1 MRHHDILIP
10 QRWFITEAKARIDH
24 PEDLVF
30 EEGSAGA
37 KRALNALIQAAEQP
51 HTVTIKWDGSPA
63 LIFGRDADG
72 FTVTDKSGFGS
83 KKPGGMP
90 RSASDLN
97 SMLFM
102 RKPNDPGRQDYASSI
117 AGLYGMLERAMPK
130 DKQEYLTGDVLW
142 TKTPEVVDG
151 HYVFKPSKI
160 TYRIPVDSP
169 LGKRIA
175 KSRAGIAVHS
185 RFDSR
190 EDDEPRAIGDIESS
204 GLREPPGL
212 VIMGP
217 EIRDLESTAL
227 PTKSITTLRNFIN
240 SNSAS
245 IDRFLDQSSLAA
257 RQLTNLPDLMKKYVN
272 NRAYAGTHG
281 LEDAANGFIE
291 WAKSSASGLTDRKR
305 ENLLA
310 WIGEN
315 TKGYGAAWMVADQ
328 LTRLKDTLKQSV
340 DAQVGSTVR
349 AELRDVPGHEGY
361 VADTPSGKIKLVNRP
376 HFMKKE
382 IAQ

>member
-1 MRHHDILIP
+1 VRHSDIIIP

-30 EEGSAGA
+30 EEGSSGA
-37 KRALNALIQAAEQP
+37 KRALNALVQAAEQP

-63 LIFGRDADG
+63 LIFGRDAEG

-90 RSASDLN
+90 RSAADLDK
-97 SMLFM
+97 MLFM
-102 RKPNDPGRQDYASSI
+102 RKPDEPGRQDYAKSI
-117 AGLYGMLERAMPK
+117 AGLYGMLERAMPT
-130 DKQEYLTGDVLW
+130 DKHEYLEGDLLW
-142 TKTPEVVDG
+142 TKTPDVIDG

-169 LGKRIA
+169 LGKRIG

-185 RFDSR
+185 RFDSKQ
-190 EDDEPRAIGDIESS
+190 DPEPRAIGDLESS

-227 PTKSITTLRNFIN
+227 PAKSVSTLRNFIN

-245 IDRFLDQSSLAA
+245 IDKFLDPASLAS

-272 NRAYAGTHG
+272 SRAYAGTHG
-281 LEDAANGFIE
+281 LEDAANGFLA
-291 WAKSSASGLTDRKR
+291 WAKTNTKDITDRKR
-305 ENLLA
+305 ENLLS
-310 WIGEN
+310 WIADN
-315 TKGYGAAWMVADQ
+315 PKGYGATWMVADQ
-328 LTRLKDTLKQSV
+328 LTKLKDALKRSV
-340 DAQVGSTVR
+340 DAQVGGTVR
-349 AELRDVPGHEGY
+349 ADLRDVPGHEGY

-382 IAQ
+382 LT

>member
-1 MRHHDILIP
+1 MKHSDIIIP

-30 EEGSAGA
+30 EEGSSGA
-37 KRALNALIQAAEQP
+37 KRALNALVQAAERP

-63 LIFGRDADG
+63 MIFGRDAEG
-72 FTVTDKSGFGS
+72 FIVTDKSGFGS

-90 RSASDLN
+90 RSAADLDK
-97 SMLFM
+97 MLFM
-102 RKPNDPGRQDYASSI
+102 RKPDEPGRQDYAKSI
-117 AGLYGMLERAMPK
+117 AGLYGMLERAMPT
-130 DKQEYLTGDVLW
+130 DKHEYLEGDLLW
-142 TKTPEVVDG
+142 TKTPDVIDG

-169 LGKRIA
+169 LGKRIG
-175 KSRAGIAVHS
+175 KSRAGIAIHS
-185 RFDSR
+185 RFDSK
-190 EDDEPRAIGDIESS
+190 EDPEPRAIGDLESS

-217 EIRDLESTAL
+217 EIRDLERTAL
-227 PTKSITTLRNFIN
+227 PAKSVSTLRNFIN

-245 IDRFLDQSSLAA
+245 IDKFLHPASLAS

-272 NRAYAGTHG
+272 SRAYAGTHG
-281 LEDAANGFIE
+281 LEDAANGFLA
-291 WAKSSASGLTDRKR
+291 WAKTNTKDITDRKR
-305 ENLLA
+305 ENLLS
-310 WIGEN
+310 WIADN
-315 TKGYGAAWMVADQ
+315 PKGYGATWMVADQ
-328 LTRLKDTLKQSV
+328 LTELKDALKRSV
-340 DAQVGSTVR
+340 DAQVGDTVR
-349 AELRDVPGHEGY
+349 ADLRDVPGHEGY

-382 IAQ
+382 LT

>member
-1 MRHHDILIP
+1 MRQHQILIP

-30 EEGSAGA
+30 EEGSTGA
-37 KRALNALIQAAEQP
+37 KRALNALIQAANQP

-63 LIFGRDADG
+63 IIFGRDAEG

-90 RSASDLN
+90 RSADDLN
-97 SMLFM
+97 TMLFM
-102 RKPNDPGRQDYASSI
+102 RKPDEPGRQDYAGSI
-117 AGLYGMLERAMPK
+117 AGLYNMLERAVPR
-130 DKQEYLTGDVLW
+130 DAQGYLEGDVLW
-142 TKTPEVVDG
+142 TKTPEVIDG

-169 LGKRIA
+169 LGKRIGN
-175 KSRAGIAVHS
+175 SRAGIAVHS
-185 RFDSR
+185 RFDSK
-190 EDDEPRAIGDIESS
+190 EDPEPRAIGDLESI

-217 EIRDLESTAL
+217 EIRDLESTVL
-227 PTKSITTLRNFIN
+227 PTKSLTALRNFIN
-240 SNSAS
+240 GNSAN
-245 IDRFLDQSSLAA
+245 IDKFLDPASLAS

-272 NRAYAGTHG
+272 SRAYAGTQG
-281 LEDAANGFIE
+281 LTDAANGFVT
-291 WAKSSASGLTDRKR
+291 WVKSPNKDITDRKR
-305 ENLLA
+305 ENLLT
-310 WIGEN
+310 WIAEN
-315 TKGYGAAWMVADQ
+315 PNGYGATWMVADQ
-328 LTRLKDTLKQSV
+328 LTKLKDVLKHSV
-340 DAQVGSTVR
+340 DAQVGGTVR
-349 AELRDVPGHEGY
+349 ADLRDVPGHEGY

-382 IAQ
+382 A

>member
-1 MRHHDILIP
+1 MRHSDIIIP

-30 EEGSAGA
+30 EEGSSGA
-37 KRALNALIQAAEQP
+37 KRALNALVQAAEQP

-63 LIFGRDADG
+63 LIFGRDAEG

-90 RSASDLN
+90 RSAADLDK
-97 SMLFM
+97 MLFM
-102 RKPNDPGRQDYASSI
+102 RKPDEPGRQDYAKSI
-117 AGLYGMLERAMPK
+117 AGLYGMLERAMPT
-130 DKQEYLTGDVLW
+130 DKHEYLEGDLLW
-142 TKTPEVVDG
+142 TKTPDVIDG

-169 LGKRIA
+169 LGKRIG

-185 RFDSR
+185 RFDSKQ
-190 EDDEPRAIGDIESS
+190 DPEPRAIGDLESS

-227 PTKSITTLRNFIN
+227 PAKSVSTLRNFIN

-245 IDRFLDQSSLAA
+245 IDKFLDPASLAS

-272 NRAYAGTHG
+272 SRAYAGTHG
-281 LEDAANGFIE
+281 LEDAANGFLA
-291 WAKSSASGLTDRKR
+291 WAKTNTKDITDRKR
-305 ENLLA
+305 ENLLS
-310 WIGEN
+310 WIADN
-315 TKGYGAAWMVADQ
+315 PKGYGATWMVADQ
-328 LTRLKDTLKQSV
+328 LTKLKDALKRSV
-340 DAQVGSTVR
+340 DAQVGGTVR
-349 AELRDVPGHEGY
+349 ADLRDVPGHEGY

-382 IAQ
+382 LT

>member
-1 MRHHDILIP
+1 MRHSDIIIP

-24 PEDLVF
+24 PEDLAF

-37 KRALNALIQAAEQP
+37 KRALNALTQAAEQP

-97 SMLFM
+97 TMLFM
-102 RKPNDPGRQDYASSI
+102 RKPDEPGRQDYAKSI
-117 AGLYGMLERAMPK
+117 AGLYNMLEHAMP
-130 DKQEYLTGDVLW
+130 DDQMGYLEGDLLW

-151 HYVFKPSKI
+151 NYVFKPNKI
-160 TYRIPVDSP
+160 TYRIPVDSA
-169 LGKRIA
+169 LGKRIG
-175 KSRAGIAVHS
+175 KSRAGIAIHS
-185 RFDSR
+185 KFDSK
-190 EDDEPRAIGDIESS
+190 EDHEPRAIGNIQSS
-204 GLREPPGL
+204 GLNEVPGL

-227 PTKSITTLRNFIN
+227 PTKSTKALSNFIDTN
-240 SNSAS
+240 RAS
-245 IDRFLDQSSLAA
+245 MDKFLDPASLSA

-272 NRAYAGTHG
+272 SRAYAGTHG
-281 LEDAANGFIE
+281 LDDAANGFLE
-291 WAKSSASGLTDRKR
+291 WAKTNTKDLTDRKR
-305 ENLLA
+305 ENLLS
-310 WIGEN
+310 WIAEN
-315 TKGYGAAWMVADQ
+315 PKGYGATWMVADQ
-328 LTRLKDTLKQSV
+328 LTKLKDLLKSNV
-340 DAQVGSTVR
+340 DAQVGSTVK
-349 AELRDVPGHEGY
+349 ADLRDVPGHEGY

-382 IAQ
+382 A

>member
-1 MRHHDILIP
+1 MRHVDIIVP
-10 QRWFITEAKARIDH
+10 QRWFIAEAKARIDH

-37 KRALNALIQAAEQP
+37 KRALNALVHAADKP

-63 LIFGRDADG
+63 VIFGRDAEG
-72 FTVTDKSGFGS
+72 FTLTDKGGFGS

-90 RSASDLN
+90 RSAGDLN
-97 SMLFM
+97 TMLFM
-102 RKPNDPGRQDYASSI
+102 RKPNDPGRQDYAKSI
-117 AGLYGMLERAMPK
+117 AGLYGLLERAVPE
-130 DKQEYLTGDVLW
+130 DKQEYLQGDVLW
-142 TKTPEVVDG
+142 TNTPDVVDG

-169 LGKRIA
+169 LGKRIG
-175 KSRAGIAVHS
+175 KSRAGIAVHG

-204 GLREPPGL
+204 GLRDVPGL

-305 ENLLA
+305 ENLLT

>member
-1 MRHHDILIP
+1 VRHADILIP

-24 PEDLVF
+24 PEDLAF

-37 KRALNALIQAAEQP
+37 KRALNALTHAAEQP

-63 LIFGRDADG
+63 IIFGRDAEG

-90 RSASDLN
+90 RSAADLDA
-97 SMLFM
+97 MLFM
-102 RKPNDPGRQDYASSI
+102 RKPDEPGRQAYAKSI
-117 AGLYGMLERAMPK
+117 AGLYGMLERAMPA
-130 DKQEYLTGDVLW
+130 DTQGYLEGDLLW
-142 TKTPEVVDG
+142 TKTPEIIDR
-151 HYVFKPSKI
+151 HFVFKPNKI
-160 TYRIPVDSP
+160 TYRIQVDSP
-169 LGKRIA
+169 LGKRIGN
-175 KSRAGIAVHS
+175 SRAGIAVHS
-185 RFDSR
+185 RFDSKQ
-190 EDDEPRAIGDIESS
+190 DDEPRAIGTLESS

-227 PTKSITTLRNFIN
+227 PEKSVSILRSFIN

-245 IDRFLDQSSLAA
+245 IDRFLDPAGLAA

-272 NRAYAGTHG
+272 SRAYAGKQG
-281 LEDAANGFIE
+281 LSDAASGFLT
-291 WAKSSASGLTDRKR
+291 WAKSNTKDITDRKR
-305 ENLLA
+305 ENLLT
-310 WIGEN
+310 WISEN
-315 TKGYGAAWMVADQ
+315 PKGYGATWMVADQ
-328 LTRLKDTLKQSV
+328 LTKLKDALKHSV
-340 DAQVGSTVR
+340 DTQVGGTVS
-349 AELRDVPGHEGY
+349 ADLRDVPGHEGY

-382 IAQ
+382 PT

>member
-1 MRHHDILIP
+1 MRHHEILIP
-10 QRWFITEAKARIDH
+10 HRWLLSEAKARIDH

-30 EEGSAGA
+30 EEGSVGA
-37 KRALNALIQAAEQP
+37 KRALKAMMQASDQP
-51 HTVTIKWDGSPA
+51 HMVTIKWDGSPA
-63 LIFGRDADG
+63 LIFGRDTDG

-97 SMLFM
+97 NMLFM

-117 AGLYGMLERAMPK
+117 AGLYTMLERAVPS
-130 DKQEYLTGDVLW
+130 DYQGYLEGDVLW
-142 TKTPEVVDG
+142 TKTPPVVDG

-169 LGKRIA
+169 LGKRIS
-175 KSRAGIAVHS
+175 KSKAGLAVHS

-190 EDDEPRAIGDIESS
+190 EDDEPRAIGNIDSS
-204 GLREPPGL
+204 GLSEVPGL

-217 EIRDLESTAL
+217 EIRDLEKSSLPASTVAAL
-227 PTKSITTLRNFIN
+227 SSFIN
-240 SNSAS
+240 SNRSS
-245 IDRFLDQSSLAA
+245 IDGFLDRDKLKS
-257 RQLTNLPDLMKKYVN
+257 RELTNLPELMKKYVN
-272 NRAYAGTHG
+272 TRAYAGIHG
-281 LEDAANGFIE
+281 LGDAAKGFMQWID
-291 WAKSSASGLTDRKR
+291 SDSSGLTARKR
-305 ENLLA
+305 DNVKA

-315 TKGYGAAWMVADQ
+315 PQGYAAAWAVADQ
-328 LTRLKDTLKQSV
+328 LTKIKDILKHSV
-340 DAQVGSTVR
+340 DVQVGSTVK
-349 AELRDVPGHEGY
+349 ADLRDVPGHEGY

-382 IAQ
+382 QQT

>member
-1 MRHHDILIP
+1 MRHLDIVIP

-37 KRALNALIQAAEQP
+37 KRALNALVQAAEQP

-63 LIFGRDADG
+63 IIFGRDAEG

-90 RSASDLN
+90 RSAGDLN
-97 SMLFM
+97 TMLFM
-102 RKPNDPGRQDYASSI
+102 RKPDEPGRQDYAESI
-117 AGLYGMLERAMPK
+117 AGLYDMLERAMPS
-130 DKQEYLTGDVLW
+130 DKHEYLEGDVLW
-142 TKTPEVVDG
+142 TNTPDVVDG

-169 LGKRIA
+169 LGIRIG

-185 RFDSR
+185 RFDSK
-190 EDDEPRAIGDIESS
+190 EDPEPRAIGNLENS

-227 PTKSITTLRNFIN
+227 PNKSINTLRNFIN

-245 IDRFLDQSSLAA
+245 IDRFLDPSSLAS

-272 NRAYAGTHG
+272 SRAYAGTTG
-281 LEDAANGFIE
+281 LADAANGFIS
-291 WAKSSASGLTDRKR
+291 WAKSNTKDLTDRKR
-305 ENLLA
+305 ENLLS
-310 WIGEN
+310 WINEN
-315 TKGYGAAWMVADQ
+315 PKGYGATWMIADQ
-328 LTRLKDTLKQSV
+328 LTKLKDLLKHSV
-340 DAQVGSTVR
+340 DTQVGGTVR
-349 AELRDVPGHEGY
+349 ADLRDVPGHEGY

-382 IAQ
+382 PS

>member
-1 MRHHDILIP
+1 MRHSDIIIP

-24 PEDLVF
+24 PEDLAF

-37 KRALNALIQAAEQP
+37 KRALNALTQAAEQP

-90 RSASDLN
+90 RSAADLDA
-97 SMLFM
+97 MLFM
-102 RKPNDPGRQDYASSI
+102 RKPDEPGRQAYAKSI
-117 AGLYGMLERAMPK
+117 AGLYSMLERAMPA
-130 DKQEYLTGDVLW
+130 DTQGYLEGDLLW
-142 TKTPEVVDG
+142 TKTPEIIDG
-151 HYVFKPSKI
+151 HFVFKPNKI

-169 LGKRIA
+169 LGKRIGN
-175 KSRAGIAVHS
+175 SRAGIAVHS
-185 RFDSR
+185 RFDSKQ
-190 EDDEPRAIGDIESS
+190 DDEPRAIGTLESS

-227 PTKSITTLRNFIN
+227 PEKSVSILRSFIN

-245 IDRFLDQSSLAA
+245 IDRFLDPAGLAA

-272 NRAYAGTHG
+272 SRAYAGTQG
-281 LEDAANGFIE
+281 LSDAANGFLT
-291 WAKSSASGLTDRKR
+291 WAKSNTKDITDRKR
-305 ENLLA
+305 ENLLS
-310 WIGEN
+310 WIAEN
-315 TKGYGAAWMVADQ
+315 PKGYGATWMVADQ
-328 LTRLKDTLKQSV
+328 LTKLKDVLKHSV
-340 DAQVGSTVR
+340 DTQVGGTVR
-349 AELRDVPGHEGY
+349 ADLRDVPGHEGY

-376 HFMKKE
+376 HFMRKE
-382 IAQ
+382 PT

>member
-1 MRHHDILIP
+1 MRHLDIVIP

-37 KRALNALIQAAEQP
+37 KRALNALVQAAEQP

-63 LIFGRDADG
+63 IIFGRDADG

-90 RSASDLN
+90 RSAGDLN
-97 SMLFM
+97 TMLFM
-102 RKPNDPGRQDYASSI
+102 RKPDDPGRQDYAQSI
-117 AGLYGMLERAMPK
+117 AGLFNMLERAMPS
-130 DKQEYLTGDVLW
+130 DKHEYLEGDVLW
-142 TKTPEVVDG
+142 TKTPDVVDG

-169 LGKRIA
+169 LGKRIS

-185 RFDSR
+185 RFDSK
-190 EDDEPRAIGDIESS
+190 EDLEPRAIGNLENS

-227 PTKSITTLRNFIN
+227 PAKSVTTLRNFIN

-245 IDRFLDQSSLAA
+245 IDRFLDPASLAS

-272 NRAYAGTHG
+272 SRAYAGTLG
-281 LEDAANGFIE
+281 LSDAANGFINWVKGPNKDVTE
-291 WAKSSASGLTDRKR
+291 RKR

-315 TKGYGAAWMVADQ
+315 AKGYGATWMVADQ
-328 LTRLKDTLKQSV
+328 LTKLKDELKRSV
-340 DAQVGSTVR
+340 DTQVGGTVR
-349 AELRDVPGHEGY
+349 ADLRDVPGHEGY

-382 IAQ
+382 PS

>member
-1 MRHHDILIP
+1 VRHSDIIIP

-30 EEGSAGA
+30 DEGAAGA
-37 KRALNALIQAAEQP
+37 KRALTALTQAAEQP

-63 LIFGRDADG
+63 LIFGNDADG

-90 RSASDLN
+90 RSASELDT
-97 SMLFM
+97 MLFM
-102 RKPNDPGRQDYASSI
+102 RKPDQPGRQDYAKSI
-117 AGLYGMLERAMPK
+117 AGMYGMLKKAVPEDM
-130 DKQEYLTGDVLW
+130 QGYLEGDVLW
-142 TKTPEVVDG
+142 TKTPEIIDG
-151 HYVFKPSKI
+151 HYVFMPNKI

-169 LGKRIA
+169 LGKRIG

-185 RFDSR
+185 KFDSR
-190 EDDEPRAIGDIESS
+190 EDDEPRAIGDIGNS
-204 GLREPPGL
+204 GLRESPGL

-227 PTKSITTLRNFIN
+227 PTKLITSLNNFIN
-240 SNSAS
+240 SNKAS
-245 IDRFLDQSSLAA
+245 IDKFLDPASLAV

-272 NRAYAGTHG
+272 SRAYAGAHG
-281 LEDAANGFIE
+281 LADAANGFIS
-291 WAKSSASGLTDRKR
+291 WAKSNTKDITERKR
-305 ENLLA
+305 ENLLS
-310 WIGEN
+310 WIAEN
-315 TKGYGAAWMVADQ
+315 PKGYGAAWMVADQ
-328 LTRLKDTLKQSV
+328 LTKLKDQLKQNV
-340 DAQVGSTVR
+340 DAQVGGTVR
-349 AELRDVPGHEGY
+349 ADLRDVPGHEGY

-382 IAQ
+382 PA